1 MTDQNNNNSSIA
13 NSLDPAAD
21 RRQQLTAI
29 IPEAFSEGQ
38 LDVAAL
44 KRALGG
50 DAIIEGGERYAL
62 TWTGKAN
69 AYKVLQAPS
78 AATLRPQRDMS
89 VNFDQAQ
96 HVFIEGENLEVLKVL
111 QKAYFGKVKLIYI
124 DPPYNTGSD
133 SFIYPDRF
141 QESKEDYLRRIN
153 DLADDGTLMREGF
166 FRKNGK
172 ESGHYHSNW
181 LSMML
186 PRLYIARNLLREDGV
201 ILVSIDDNES
211 ANLKL
216 LMDEVF
222 GPENFIAQM
231 IWEKGRK
238 NDAKL
243 ISVGHEYLLMYARSL
258 IRLKENKTIW
268 REPKPGAKEI
278 VEKWRELKVQFG
290 EENYEKQQKA
300 LREWLNSLPESH
312 PSKRLSRYKN
322 IDKWGVWR
330 DDNISWPGGGGP
342 RYDVV
347 HPATKKPC
355 AVPERGWVY
364 SKPEK
369 MREMIKLGVVVF
381 RDDHTQPPI
390 RKSHLIPLPESFD
403 DDASELFADED
414 EETGE
419 ELAQQVIGSV
429 IYKQSQVSVKY
440 LRKMLGGKLFNNPKD
455 HEVLARLIRYCMGND
470 DNGLVVDFFAGSAS
484 TVEAVLTLNAREGG
498 NRRILAI
505 QIPEPCEEK
514 SAAFKAGYPTIAALS
529 RNRITRVIEQL
540 CKVTDLASSPPDG
553 LGFKS
558 FLLTPSNFKQWRG
571 DSIDTLEQL
580 AVQMH
585 MFAKTEK
592 EGAVVED
599 MLYELLLKFGQELT
613 TPIEPLEVPGGKV
626 FAIHNRK
633 MLFVLKAFT
642 EAMIMPL
649 VSMKP
654 REIIAIDGV
663 FKDSDML
670 KTNLGLQCRD
680 ARIKFTC
687 L

>member
-1 MTDQNNNNSSIA
+1 MTDLNHA
-13 NSLDPAAD
+13 FAASPNPVD
-21 RRQQLTAI
+21 ERRAQLAALL
-29 IPEAFSEGQ
+29 PEAFSEGR
-38 LDVAAL
+38 LDIGAL
-44 KRALGG
+44 KRALGEETV
-50 DAIIEGGERYAL
+50 IEDGERYAL
-62 TWTGKAN
+62 TWAGKSA
-69 AYKVLQAPS
+69 AYKVLQTPS
-78 AATLRPQRDMS
+78 TATLRPERGKS

-111 QKAYFGKVKLIYI
+111 QKAYFGRVKLIYI

-141 QESKEDYLRRIN
+141 QESKEDYLKRIN

-201 ILVSIDDNES
+201 ILVSIDDNEA

-243 ISVGHEYLLMYARSL
+243 ISVGHEYLLMYARTL
-258 IRLKENKTIW
+258 IRLKENKTVW

-290 EENYEKQQKA
+290 EENYEKQQEG

-322 IDKWGVWR
+322 VDKWGVWR
-330 DDNISWPGGGGP
+330 DDNISWPGGDGP
-342 RYDVV
+342 KYEVV
-347 HPATKKPC
+347 HPDTKKPC

-369 MREMIKLGVVVF
+369 MREMIKLGIVVF

-390 RKSHLIPLPESFD
+390 RKSHLIPLPESID

-414 EETGE
+414 EETEE

-440 LRKMLGGKLFNNPKD
+440 LRKLLGGKLFNNPKD

-498 NRRILAI
+498 NRRILAV

-529 RNRITRVIEQL
+529 RNRITRVVEQL
-540 CKVTDLASSPPDG
+540 SKVTDLASPPPDS

-571 DSIDTLEQL
+571 DGIDTPEQL
-580 AVQMH
+580 AEQMQ
-585 MFAKTEK
+585 MFAKSEK
-592 EGAVVED
+592 EGVQVDD

-613 TPIEPLEVPGGKV
+613 TPIERLEVAGGKV
-626 FAIHNRK
+626 FAIQNRQ
-633 MLFVLKAFT
+633 MLFVLESFT
-642 EAMIMPL
+642 ESMIVPL
-649 VSMKP
+649 VNMKP

-670 KTNLGLQCRD
+670 KTNLDLQCCDGGIR
-680 ARIKFTC
+680 FTC